1 MERRAAGARPLV
13 ASGNPELRGLLLAGD
28 VARDA
33 DAARSE
39 QGTSFCAAVWL
50 ASAVLLV
57 LATLVS
63 VDAALL
69 CGNCP
74 CAWLRAWQ
82 QVRRSGRPNNN
93 AGTRT
98 PPPQPAA
105 GNDTPAGHATI
116 KSWAR

>member
-1 MERRAAGARPLV
+1 MSTQAVERRAAGARPLV
-13 ASGNPELRGLLLAGD
+13 ASGNPELHGLLLAGD
-28 VARDA
+28 VERDT

-57 LATLVS
+57 LAALVS

-82 QVRRSGRPNNN
+82 QVRRRWPPKQQ
-93 AGTRT
+93 RWHPHPT
-98 PPPQPAA
+98 PPA
-105 GNDTPAGHATI
+105 GCWQRYACRARND
-116 KSWAR
+116 